1 MPAQLFELLPYLLPL
16 LAIQLTLAIIALVS
30 VLKQTEYKI
39 WNRTIW
45 ILIVIFVNI
54 FGPIAYFVWGK
65 KDV

>member
-1 MPAQLFELLPYLLPL
+1 MPAQLIELLPYLLPL

-30 VLKQTEYKI
+30 VLKQTEYKL

>member
-1 MPAQLFELLPYLLPL
+1 MPAQLIELLPYLLPL